1 MAELAGRTARYR
13 TDKILSKAEPFAAPA
28 VVISNNSRRAHLR
41 ACFLA
46 QNVCALG
53 YGVAMVQTPAVM
65 VEQPANDSLAPKDV
79 LPSGGAPLPNRM
91 LAEFRRHAPHYS

>member
-1 MAELAGRTARYR
+1 M
-13 TDKILSKAEPFAAPA
+13 
-28 VVISNNSRRAHLR
+28 R

-53 YGVAMVQTPAVM
+53 YGVAMVQTPALAP
-65 VEQPANDSLAPKDV
+65 EPKPPANDSLAPKDV
-79 LPSGGAPLPNRM
+79 LPSGGTPLPNRM

>member
-1 MAELAGRTARYR
+1 
-13 TDKILSKAEPFAAPA
+13 
-28 VVISNNSRRAHLR
+28 LR

-53 YGVAMVQTPAVM
+53 YGVAMIQTPALAAPPKPV
-65 VEQPANDSLAPKDV
+65 ANDSLAPKEV
-79 LPSGGAPLPNRM
+79 SPLPNRM